1 MHGIGRR
8 ADLESIVRR
17 VISLLPWA
25 AMAAAAA
32 VLSTAAFSL
41 AGSSPPPTDVE
52 EVAEALPLIAD
63 DPLVVPDIRRQPYVF
78 AKGLLEDA
86 GFSWRVKGQVR
97 GYPANVV
104 AEQTPAPGTL
114 VVDTGAPT
122 LVIKL
127 ENNENYEKRGLAKDT
142 SPYKGTKL
150 ILWDDKDEAVEAAI
164 APVEPQPSEST
175 DESAA
180 PESEPEAQTSE
191 RPPAFVEPGAEPE
204 PLDEI
209 TLTKRAKRLAAR
221 LAGQEQTPNLV
232 DHWLYEHNWIVTGA
246 EFGWYQ
252 GEEALVLLIAID
264 DDLQARWG
272 IGAKS
277 AALARESLAV
287 VQKKTAESNQ

>member
-1 MHGIGRR
+1 
-8 ADLESIVRR
+8 
-17 VISLLPWA
+17 
-25 AMAAAAA
+25 MAAAAA

-41 AGSSPPPTDVE
+41 AGSSPPPTDVA
-52 EVAEALPLIAD
+52 EVAEAAPLIAD
-63 DPLVVPDIRRQPYVF
+63 EPLVVPDIRRQPYVF

-86 GFSWRVKGQVR
+86 GFSWRVKGQVKGQVK

-127 ENNENYEKRGLAKDT
+127 ENNKNYEKRGLPKDT

-150 ILWDDKDEAVEAAI
+150 ILWDDKDAAVEAAL
-164 APVEPQPSEST
+164 APVESQPNEST

-180 PESEPEAQTSE
+180 TENEPEAQASE

-209 TLTKRAKRLAAR
+209 TLTKRAKKLAAR
-221 LAGQEQTPNLV
+221 LAGQEQTPDLV

-272 IGAKS
+272 VGAKS

-287 VQKKTAESNQ
+287 VQKKTAEANQ